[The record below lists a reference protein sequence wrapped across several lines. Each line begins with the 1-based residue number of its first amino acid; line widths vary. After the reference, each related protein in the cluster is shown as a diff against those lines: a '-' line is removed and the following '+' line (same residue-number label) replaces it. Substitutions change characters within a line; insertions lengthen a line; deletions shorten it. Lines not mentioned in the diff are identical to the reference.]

1 MSIPFFKDRFLYAYP
16 YHFIYKKMK
25 HTFTAFLLMLFV
37 FGCSKTENKTEIT
50 NQTYFIQVFNSSSD
64 NISVTI
70 KTSLEKEKTVAIP
83 KNSEKKTEI
92 SFLAAAGEYA
102 KFTVTNNSSCV
113 YSVLDSKRVPI
124 ALYDGF
130 SSTGP
135 TVELDFI
142 AFAPEDTEKN
152 FMKYKTGLA
161 KTMGDNLVGKPYL
174 LHERYY
180 LENGVKTDNSWVQE
194 SCSYNDEYQFRPVR
208 GEYGNFN
215 PERMVFSSVIDKD
228 KSSCSYGPG
237 QIMPSNISV
246 VTNGSS
252 TISFPIWDRLS
263 IDGPPSSM
271 IYRQLTIDSISSTGI
286 LTLHREAGSS
296 RKEVFVYKPK

>member
-1 MSIPFFKDRFLYAYP
+1 
-16 YHFIYKKMK
+16 MK
-25 HTFTAFLLMLFV
+25 HTFTAFLLTLFV

-50 NQTYFIQVFNSSSD
+50 NQTYFIQVFNPNSD
-64 NISVTI
+64 NISLTI

-83 KNSEKKTEI
+83 KNSEKETEI
-92 SFLAAAGEYA
+92 NFLAAAGEYV
-102 KFTVTNNSSCV
+102 KFRVTNNGSCI
-113 YSVLDSKRVPI
+113 YRVLDSKGVTI
-124 ALYDGF
+124 ALYESLP
-130 SSTGP
+130 SSTGN

-142 AFAPEDTEKN
+142 AFAPGDMKKD

-161 KTMGDNLVGKPYL
+161 KTMGDNLVGRPYL

-194 SCSYNDEYQFRPVR
+194 SCSYNDEYQFLPVR
-208 GEYGNFN
+208 GEFGNFN
-215 PERMVFSSVIDKD
+215 PERLVFSSVIDKD

-271 IYRQLTIDSISSTGI
+271 IYRQLTIDSINSAGI
-286 LTLHREAGSS
+286 LTLHRDAGSK
-296 RKEVFVYKPK
+296 KEVFVYQPK